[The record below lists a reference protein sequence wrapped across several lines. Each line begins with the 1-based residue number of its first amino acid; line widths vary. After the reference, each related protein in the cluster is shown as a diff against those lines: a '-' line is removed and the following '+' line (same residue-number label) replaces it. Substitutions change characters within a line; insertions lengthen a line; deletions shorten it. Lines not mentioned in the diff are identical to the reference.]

1 MASDSAFSDF
11 PLCENDDFS
20 DSLICP
26 NDTSFDPLGMKIG
39 S

>member
-1 MASDSAFSDF
+1 MALDSAFSDS

-20 DSLICP
+20 DSFICP